1 MLVRNIVAAGICV
14 RRAEM
19 VSSVPRRIFSVLF
32 VLAIAL
38 TVSHAQTKPANTP
51 PPELPQEIET
61 LKTDT
66 NLVTV
71 PVIAT
76 SISGLYITDLRKDEF
91 QISEDGVPHEISFFG
106 KVAAP
111 FHVVLL
117 LDTSASTKDNLR
129 QIQNAA
135 YSFVQQLQ
143 PADRVKII
151 SFDEQVRDLNEFTN
165 NRDTLKNAINS
176 ARSGQGT
183 KVYDAFTLALNSVRP
198 IRGRKAIVIFT
209 DGVDWY
215 SDYATFDGTLRHL
228 DEEGV
233 IVYPIRYD
241 TRATTEA
248 IARQQAE
255 QISPTLPTRDVIN
268 APPSGTTPPTF
279 PGGDPIPTTGSRRTG
294 PLGLPLPEEIM
305 RRRRE
310 AGRDQ
315 RYPNPNDPNQ
325 VPGNIPPDDRTA
337 PEDRL
342 PDRRRIPGQPDPG
355 PSTTSSRRTRRPDD
369 SITSML
375 DMAYAKADQY
385 LQSLAQKSGGRL
397 LRADTLASLPD
408 AFAQIANE
416 LRTQYLIGYYP
427 LNKEHDER
435 YRRIKVTTTR
445 KDVAIRARPGYLATG
460 AK

>member
-1 MLVRNIVAAGICV
+1 
-14 RRAEM
+14 M
-19 VSSVPRRIFSVLF
+19 VSSVSRRIFSVLF
-32 VLAIAL
+32 VLAITL
-38 TVSHAQTKPANTP
+38 TVSFAQTKPASTA
-51 PPELPQEIET
+51 PPEPPQDIET

-76 SISGLYITDLRKDEF
+76 SINGLYITDLRQDEF
-91 QISEDGVPHEISFFG
+91 KISEDGVPHEIAFFG

-117 LDTSASTKDNLR
+117 LDTSASTQEKLR
-129 QIQNAA
+129 EIQRASYA
-135 YSFVQQLQ
+135 FVQQLQ
-143 PADRVKII
+143 AADRVKMI
-151 SFDEQVRDLNEFTN
+151 SFDDQVRELTEFTS
-165 NRDTLKNAINS
+165 NRETLKDAINS
-176 ARSGQGT
+176 LRPGQGT
-183 KVYDAFTLALNSVRP
+183 KVYDAFAVALDS
-198 IRGRKAIVIFT
+198 IRRIKGRKAIVIFT
-209 DGVDWY
+209 DGVDWH
-215 SDYATFDGTLRHL
+215 SDYATFDGTLRNL

-241 TRATTEA
+241 TRAATEA
-248 IARQQAE
+248 LARQQAE

-279 PGGDPIPTTGSRRTG
+279 PGGNPIPTTGTRRTG
-294 PLGLPLPEEIM
+294 PMGLPLPEEIM

-310 AGRDQ
+310 AERDRDR

-325 VPGNIPPDDRTA
+325 VPGNIPPDDRL
-337 PEDRL
+337 PPDSRI

-355 PSTTSSRRTRRPDD
+355 PSTRGRTSRPDD
-369 SITSML
+369 SISSML
-375 DMAYAKADQY
+375 DMAYGKADQY
-385 LQSLAQKSGGRL
+385 LKSLAQKSGGRL

-416 LRTQYLIGYYP
+416 LRTQYLLGYYP
-427 LNKEHDER
+427 LNKEHDQR
-435 YRRIKVTTTR
+435 YRLIKVTTTR